1 MVCTIDKQSEVISV
15 RADVAKRSNVETL
28 ARKTMD
34 ARIDGMTAAIEAGI
48 SPLQVADQVFEAI
61 RKERFYIL
69 TEPGW
74 IPVVYLKGGR
84 GT

>member
-1 MVCTIDKQSEVISV
+1 MSG
-15 RADVAKRSNVETL
+15 RDVAKRSDVGTL

-34 ARIDGMTAAIEAGI
+34 ARIDGMAAAIEAGI

-69 TEPGW
+69 TEPERTTASVRR
-74 IPVVYLKGGR
+74 ILQIRAKS
-84 GT
+84 